1 MNDFK
6 DQKEMKMAMS
16 GRMGLMAGGILL
28 AFTAVTSTL
37 MYAINFFSLASGAS
51 NGDAEC
57 LDVLTQANVSI
68 SLIRTAAICFLIAAI
83 AELLVGA
90 VCAVFCNR
98 IDKAKFTVRLSAFL
112 LGLEILLQVF
122 LFLTR
127 MLNLSLLLTAIVIPA
142 YLLWSAT
149 RLLKLSKL
157 YPDRSYALKT
167 KRDRERQHQAAQAQT
182 EKKSLHERAMMNNSK
197 LRWDVV
203 QETGNAAQDM
213 EHTADIEHTAD
224 PEPSSAEDA
233 AAEENDSAQD

>member
-28 AFTAVTSTL
+28 VFTAVTSTL
-37 MYAINFFSLASGAS
+37 MYAVNFFSLASGAS

-57 LDVLTQANVSI
+57 LDVLSQANVSI

-127 MLNLSLLLTAIVIPA
+127 MLNISLLLTAIVIPA
-142 YLLWSAT
+142 YLLWSST

-167 KRDRERQHQAAQAQT
+167 KRDRERQHQAAQAQA

-197 LRWDVV
+197 LRWDAV
-203 QETGNAAQDM
+203 QETGNTAQNM
-213 EHTADIEHTAD
+213 EHSAD
-224 PEPSSAEDA
+224 PEPSSAEDT